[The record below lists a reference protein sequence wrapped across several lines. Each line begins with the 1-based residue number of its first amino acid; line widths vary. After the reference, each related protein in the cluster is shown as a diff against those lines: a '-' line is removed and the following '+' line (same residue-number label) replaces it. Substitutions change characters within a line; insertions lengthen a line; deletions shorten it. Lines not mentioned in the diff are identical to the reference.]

1 VTDKVQNV
9 LLVGVGGQGVVL
21 VGDILCDVAM
31 RSGLDAKKSEIH
43 GFAIRG
49 GVVFSHVR
57 FGEKVHSPLIT
68 MGEGDHIVA
77 FEEMEALRWI
87 NFLRPGGGLILNTQ
101 KIIHPL
107 VSSGMLE
114 YPEEIHVKLNTYQVN
129 LSSID
134 ALSLAID
141 LGNNRLVSTLLI
153 GVLSSFLDFPV
164 ELWKEVILD
173 HVPKGTEE
181 RNITAFETGRERAS

>member
-1 VTDKVQNV
+1 MSDKVHNV

-31 RSGLDAKKSEIH
+31 RSGMEAKKSEIH
-43 GFAIRG
+43 GFAVRG

-57 FGEKVHSPLIT
+57 FGEKVYSPLIT

-87 NFLRPGGGLILNTQ
+87 DFLRPGGCLILNTQ

-107 VSSGMLE
+107 VSAGTFE
-114 YPEEIHVKLNTYQVN
+114 YPKEISERLRGYQVD
-129 LSSID
+129 IFPVD
-134 ALSLAID
+134 ALNQAID
-141 LGNNRLVSTLLI
+141 LGNSRLVSTILI
-153 GVLSSFLDFPV
+153 GALSSFLDFPLD
-164 ELWKEVILD
+164 LWKEAILD

-181 RNITAFETGRERAS
+181 SNIKAFEKGRGLGT